1 MKVLLVCSSGGHLL
15 QLYCLSK
22 WWKKHER
29 LWVTFKKND
38 AVSLLKDENVI
49 WGYHPTTRNI
59 YNLIRNFFLAI
70 KIFYKTRPDVI
81 VSNGAGIAFPFFLV
95 AKLIRVKT
103 VYIEVYDR
111 VDMPSLTGRLCYPLT
126 DLFVLQ
132 WEEQK
137 DFYPKGVNV
146 GRMI

>member
-22 WWKKHER
+22 WWKKHDR

-59 YNLIRNFFLAI
+59 HNLIRNFFLAI

-81 VSNGAGIAFPFFLV
+81 VSNGAGIAFPFFFV

-146 GRMI
+146 GRML